1 MLITSV
7 SAAEPL
13 PLPSRAIYSHAGHGT
28 FSFEKYSGR
37 GCTTNGDVTRLAKTF
52 VNTATIDD
60 PLRREEQVEATPT
73 NEENAMKPKVI
84 YLASAA
90 LGAAFF
96 VSGSAWAQMGGA
108 PRERGNYCATPVTTC
123 ALARA
128 SWVGAGCSCRTPGGR
143 TRGTVASSYGY
154 APSAS
159 ANPFGGLAGAITAP
173 VATVAAAPAVVAA
186 AAPAPLMTGRSVA
199 NGQIGNYCTTPKGV
213 PFTNSRVMPD
223 GQLRPYDPAIDGP
236 CR

>member
-1 MLITSV
+1 M
-7 SAAEPL
+7 
-13 PLPSRAIYSHAGHGT
+13 
-28 FSFEKYSGR
+28 
-37 GCTTNGDVTRLAKTF
+37 TR
-52 VNTATIDD
+52 
-60 PLRREEQVEATPT
+60 
-73 NEENAMKPKVI
+73 KVI
-84 YLASAA
+84 YLAPAA
-90 LGAAFF
+90 LGAALLA
-96 VSGSAWAQMGGA
+96 SSAAFAQMGSA

-128 SWVGAGCSCRTPGGR
+128 SWVGAGCLCRGPGGR

-173 VATVAAAPAVVAA
+173 VTMAAQTPAAVAGAAT
-186 AAPAPLMTGRSVA
+186 APLMTGRSVA